1 MNNFTGTMS
10 KLPKAHLAMLGV
22 TIIFGLHYSIA
33 KSMMPGFL
41 TPLQMIFIRLLGGAI
56 LFWIF
61 QQLFAPEK
69 VERRDLFKLA
79 LCGLFGLTLNVGFF
93 YVGLNYT
100 TPVDASV
107 IHVTNPILV
116 LILASIIIKERITT
130 KKLFGIFLGMSGAL
144 ILILWGRHLQFGG
157 QTALGNIL
165 VTLNMLFYSLY
176 LVIIKP
182 LVKKYQ
188 MATILKWVSLFGFIF
203 IVPFSAKE
211 MLSITFIHF
220 DWYAWGGLF
229 YIIVGTTFVAYILIN
244 FSLKQLTPTTV
255 SYYTYLQPVLAAIS
269 SVYIGIEQITLPKI
283 LAALLIFTGVYL
295 VTSRKNGFNF
305 LKKMAKR
312 K

>member
-1 MNNFTGTMS
+1 MS

-69 VERRDLFKLA
+69 VERRDLYKLA

-130 KKLFGIFLGMSGAL
+130 QKLFGIFLGMSGAL
-144 ILILWGRHLQFGG
+144 
-157 QTALGNIL
+157 
-165 VTLNMLFYSLY
+165 
-176 LVIIKP
+176 
-182 LVKKYQ
+182 
-188 MATILKWVSLFGFIF
+188 
-203 IVPFSAKE
+203 
-211 MLSITFIHF
+211 
-220 DWYAWGGLF
+220 
-229 YIIVGTTFVAYILIN
+229 
-244 FSLKQLTPTTV
+244 
-255 SYYTYLQPVLAAIS
+255 
-269 SVYIGIEQITLPKI
+269 
-283 LAALLIFTGVYL
+283 
-295 VTSRKNGFNF
+295 
-305 LKKMAKR
+305 
-312 K
+312 

>member
-1 MNNFTGTMS
+1 MKVFT
-10 KLPKAHLAMLGV
+10 LPKAHLAMLGV

-33 KSMMPGFL
+33 KSMMPGSL
-41 TPLQMIFIRLLGGAI
+41 SPLQMVFIRLMAGAL

-61 QQLFAPEK
+61 QRLFVAEK

-116 LILASIIIKERITT
+116 LILASIMIRERVTT

-157 QTALGNIL
+157 QTTLGNIL

-182 LVKKYQ
+182 LVKKYH

-203 IVPFSAKE
+203 IIPFSARE

-220 DWYAWGGLF
+220 DWYSWAGLF
-229 YIIVGTTFVAYILIN
+229 YIIVMTTFVAYILIN
-244 FSLKQLTPTTV
+244 FALKHLTPTAV

-269 SVYIGIEQITLPKI
+269 SVSIGMERITLPKI
-283 LAALLIFTGVYL
+283 LAALLIFIGVYL
-295 VTSRKNGFNF
+295 VTSRKDGSAF
-305 LKKMAKR
+305 LKKVAKR